1 MPQNSNRIIGQFL
14 PGGSPAAV
22 KTPINVLQDLYAAGQ
37 VGATFDL
44 NGNTYTL
51 VLVEP
56 AVTTLLVG
64 QVLYWKD
71 TGNTGNTPTVTNILA
86 NAVGGATSALSQVA
100 GISLVA
106 FSTTG
111 TLGTLIAI
119 ATGASKNIPVLSTG
133 TFTIGQQV
141 VAISTAGLVGPV
153 VTTAALIPTVGV
165 SRSAATTTAQ
175 PINVDLNLPTLP

>member
-1 MPQNSNRIIGQFL
+1 MPNTNRIIGPFL
-14 PGGSPAAV
+14 PTGNPATM
-22 KTPINVLQDLYAAGQ
+22 KTVINVLADLYAAGQ
-37 VGATFDL
+37 VGGSFDL
-44 NGNTYTL
+44 NSNTYTI

-64 QVLYWKD
+64 QTLYWKD

-106 FSTTG
+106 FAVTG
-111 TLGTLIAI
+111 TLGTLICI
-119 ATGASKNIPVLSTG
+119 ATGTSKNIPVLSTG
-133 TFTIGQQV
+133 TFTIGEQV
-141 VAISTAGLVGPV
+141 VAIATAGLVGPV
-153 VTTAALIPTVGV
+153 AAATILPTVGV

-175 PINVDLNLPTLP
+175 LINVDLNLPTLA